1 MEENLSGNQA
11 PTPPKASSS
20 FFIENILGK
29 RGSAQESDSRSARW
43 ISAVERV
50 ASGGGGDLSASAHD
64 GSCFAVR
71 SLYRDPPVQWY
82 RSGMELNFAALEAS
96 ESE

>member
-11 PTPPKASSS
+11 PTSSKASSS

-29 RGSAQESDSRSARW
+29 RGGGQESDSSGGRW

-50 ASGGGGDLSASAHD
+50 SSGSDLNASAHD

-82 RSGMELNFAALEAS
+82 RSGTELNFAALETS

>member
-1 MEENLSGNQA
+1 MEENLSRNQA
-11 PTPPKASSS
+11 PTSSKASSS
-20 FFIENILGK
+20 FFIENILGN
-29 RGSAQESDSRSARW
+29 RGSGQESDSSAGRW

-50 ASGGGGDLSASAHD
+50 ASGSDPNASAHD

-82 RSGMELNFAALEAS
+82 RSGTELNLAALETS

>member
-11 PTPPKASSS
+11 PTSSKASSS

-29 RGSAQESDSRSARW
+29 RGSAQESDSSGGRW
-43 ISAVERV
+43 ISAGERV
-50 ASGGGGDLSASAHD
+50 AGGGDLSASAHD

-82 RSGMELNFAALEAS
+82 RSGTELNFAALETS

>member
-1 MEENLSGNQA
+1 MEEKLSGTQA
-11 PTPPKASSS
+11 PTSSKASS

-29 RGSAQESDSRSARW
+29 GSSGQQSESGGGRW
-43 ISAVERV
+43 ISGVERV
-50 ASGGGGDLSASAHD
+50 SRSGEVNASAHE

-71 SLYRDPPVQWY
+71 SLYRDSAGQWY
-82 RSGMELNFAALEAS
+82 RDGTELNLTALETS

>member
-1 MEENLSGNQA
+1 MEEKLSGTQA
-11 PTPPKASSS
+11 PTSSKASS

-29 RGSAQESDSRSARW
+29 GGSGQQSESESCGGRW
-43 ISAVERV
+43 ICGVERV
-50 ASGGGGDLSASAHD
+50 ARSSGVNASAHE

-71 SLYRDPPVQWY
+71 SLYRNSAGQWY
-82 RSGMELNFAALEAS
+82 RDGTELNITTLETS